1 MKMKRYILLFIFI
14 CVGIVS
20 YSQTQQCRTCNGY
33 GKLYCNTCAG
43 GGVVYQQVYDPY
55 YGIYQNVPYKCA
67 TCNGYGV
74 LICSHCGG
82 SGYVQNTPNI
92 NFEGGDWIPV
102 KKDVSKCKG
111 HAGSLC
117 SCKKYI
123 GYKKAGR
130 EYYQGNCE
138 NYVNGHKCGHRP
150 EAHGLNK

>member
-55 YGIYQNVPYKCA
+55 YGIYQNVSYKCA

-82 SGYVQNTPNI
+82 SGYVQNSPNI
-92 NFEGGDWIPV
+92 NFKGKHCSYTVGCDCSGFAPKTNGDEWE
-102 KKDVSKCKG
+102 KAYCKRCG
-111 HAGSLC
+111 HH
-117 SCKKYI
+117 KKY
-123 GYKKAGR
+123 
-130 EYYQGNCE
+130 
-138 NYVNGHKCGHRP
+138 HK
-150 EAHGLNK
+150 